1 MRQRT
6 SVELI
11 LVRHGQTES
20 NRLGRIQ
27 GINKAPLTD
36 VGRGQAES
44 AARAL
49 VSDAPFSLYASP
61 LLRAMQTA
69 EAIGSRVGTQP
80 VEVEDL
86 IEMDVGEFEGLSGLQ
101 LRERFPDVMR
111 VWDEDP
117 ASAVMPG
124 GESLYDVRD
133 RAWPAVES
141 LAERHKSETVVV
153 VTHNFT
159 IHTIICSALNMPLNN
174 FRKLRIDLGA
184 ITRLEISDART
195 TLVSLNETWHLK

>member
-1 MRQRT
+1 MK
-6 SVELI
+6 LI

-27 GINKAPLTD
+27 GVNKAPLTD
-36 VGRGQAES
+36 AGRGQAEA

-49 VSDAPFSLYASP
+49 AAAAPFALYSSP
-61 LLRAMQTA
+61 LPRAMETA
-69 EAIGSRVGTQP
+69 TIIGSRADTAP
-80 VEVEDL
+80 VQVEGL
-86 IEMDVGEFEGLSGLQ
+86 VEMDVGEFEGLSGPQ

-111 VWDEDP
+111 AWDSDP
-117 ASAVMPG
+117 ASTVMPG

-133 RAWPAVES
+133 RAWPIVEL
-141 LAERHKSETVVV
+141 LAERHDSETVVA

-159 IHTIICSALNMPLNN
+159 IHTIVCAALDMPLNN

-184 ITRLEISDART
+184 ITRLEISGARV
-195 TLVSLNETWHLK
+195 TLLSLNETWHLR